1 MFEFDF
7 EDLGSEGEA
16 DASRPKVPGPAQGRS
31 RGAFSSSVGQVNGKV
46 ETTPAKAKAKPKAK
60 AKVQH
65 DPLAALAAQEAAR
78 AAEMLAKLAPSGYS
92 AVPAIPEPSLAPQM
106 PVEATKPVPPTSR
119 QKPKQDEP
127 PMPKQQ
133 TERPALKPKK
143 LAEHPVDEDEAA
155 YRAAAEAAAERALER
170 DRNSD
175 WWKKLQTKAPKHR
188 VERCDRLP
196 IHRESELG
204 DRTTPLPTRGFKVV
218 AEVHPVRSQPCAG
231 ALVCGG
237 RKLHETIRAVEE
249 TFDGWVKLAGDE
261 GWMCQGVEEAP
272 LSMKCL
278 EALEK
283 PRAMAVETLAKIP
296 GRQMLE
302 VVADDGVDILQ
313 EPVEGALVLGR
324 RSFGEFLLA
333 DSQTYHGWI
342 RLSDNEG
349 WAQAVSGS
357 GERILIGIR
366 PDELQLTT
374 TDGSAVPEES
384 PEQTAAAVAEAARK
398 EALRQLESAALSG
411 NSAFFCAAL
420 EVARQRG
427 VSKKDIAKANAMRS

>member
-1 MFEFDF
+1 M
-7 EDLGSEGEA
+7 S
-16 DASRPKVPGPAQGRS
+16 V
-31 RGAFSSSVGQVNGKV
+31 SS
-46 ETTPAKAKAKPKAK
+46 KPPRKI
-60 AKVQH
+60 
-65 DPLAALAAQEAAR
+65 
-78 AAEMLAKLAPSGYS
+78 S
-92 AVPAIPEPSLAPQM
+92 
-106 PVEATKPVPPTSR
+106 
-119 QKPKQDEP
+119 
-127 PMPKQQ
+127 QQ
-133 TERPALKPKK
+133 
-143 LAEHPVDEDEAA
+143 PVDEDEAA
-155 YRAAAEAAAERALER
+155 SKAAAEAAAEAALQR

-175 WWKKLQTKAPKHR
+175 GWKKLQTQAPR
-188 VERCDRLP
+188 PRLERCDRLP
-196 IHRESELG
+196 IHRDDHSLG
-204 DRTTPLPTRGFKVV
+204 DRATLPLPSRGFKVL

-237 RKLHETIRAVEE
+237 RKQHETVRAVEE

-261 GWMCQGVEEAP
+261 GWMCQGAEEAP
-272 LSMKCL
+272 FSKKCL

-283 PRAMAVETLAKIP
+283 PRAMAVPTLAKTP

-302 VVADDGVDILQ
+302 VVADDGVDVLQ

-357 GERILIGIR
+357 GERMLIGIR

-374 TDGSAVPEES
+374 TDGLAVPEES
-384 PEQTAAAVAEAARK
+384 PEQAAAAVAEAERK

-427 VSKKDIAKANAMRS
+427 VYKKDIAKANAMRS